1 MILEL
6 DALSHR
12 YDDDDPA
19 VEDISFGVEQG
30 ELVALLGP
38 SGCGKTT
45 LVQAIA
51 GHLQPSEG
59 EVRLRGADVTESP
72 PESRDVGL
80 VFQEPTLFP
89 HMTVAENVAYG
100 LRPAGIEA
108 DQREQRVQEYLTLVA
123 LGEQADASPGNLSG
137 GQKRRV
143 ELARALAPEP
153 DLLLLDE
160 PLSALDRRLRKQLQD
175 EIARIQSETGVT
187 TLFVT
192 HDQEEAMALADRL
205 VVMNGGTV
213 SAVGEPRELYE
224 RPPNRFV
231 AEFLGR
237 SNTITAEV
245 TGRHTPAVE
254 LGAEM
259 RRISIE
265 KAGGVPDAVICQ
277 LRPRDLTISPQED
290 DRAAVSLPGRVESVD
305 DLGRRY
311 DVTVELDRG
320 DSVVVEGTDSPP
332 SVGDSVR
339 VQAAADSLSV
349 FSGNGQRLDHW
360 AVERSLK
367 PKPEL
372 RLK

>member
-1 MILEL
+1 MILAL
-6 DALSHR
+6 DGLTHR
-12 YDDDDPA
+12 YDGDPA
-19 VEDISFGVEQG
+19 VEDISFGVGQG

-51 GHLQPSEG
+51 GHLRPSEG
-59 EVRLRGADVTESP
+59 AIRLRGADVTESP

-89 HMTVAENVAYG
+89 HLSVAENVAYG
-100 LRPAGIEA
+100 LGPAGIEA
-108 DQREQRVQEYLTLVA
+108 DQHEQRVQEYLTLVA
-123 LGEQADASPGNLSG
+123 LGERGNAAPANLSG

-160 PLSALDRRLRKQLQD
+160 PLSALDRRLRTRLQD

-192 HDQEEAMALADRL
+192 HDQREAMALADRL

-213 SAVGEPRELYE
+213 SAVGKPRELYD

-259 RRISIE
+259 RRISTE
-265 KAGGVPDAVICQ
+265 KAGSAPEAVICH
-277 LRPRDLTISPQED
+277 LRPRNLTIDPQEND
-290 DRAAVSLPGRVESVD
+290 SAAVSLPGRVASVD

-320 DSVVVEGTDSPP
+320 DSIVVEETDSPP
-332 SVGDSVR
+332 SVGDAVR
-339 VQAAADSLSV
+339 VQATADALSV
-349 FSGNGQRLDHW
+349 FTENGRRLDHW
-360 AVERSLK
+360 VVERSLK

-372 RLK
+372 RLQ